1 MEAGFNI
8 LEPSIVSGSDKQ
20 TKKISMCASYITLDQ
35 ARDNA
40 TGALCSPFALIL

>member
-8 LEPSIVSGSDKQ
+8 LEPSIVSGSDKEL
-20 TKKISMCASYITLDQ
+20 KKIFMCASYITLDQ

-40 TGALCSPFALIL
+40 IGALCSPFALIL

>member
-8 LEPSIVSGSDKQ
+8 LEPSIVSGSDKEL
-20 TKKISMCASYITLDQ
+20 KKIFMCASYITLDQ

-40 TGALCSPFALIL
+40 IGALYSPFALIL